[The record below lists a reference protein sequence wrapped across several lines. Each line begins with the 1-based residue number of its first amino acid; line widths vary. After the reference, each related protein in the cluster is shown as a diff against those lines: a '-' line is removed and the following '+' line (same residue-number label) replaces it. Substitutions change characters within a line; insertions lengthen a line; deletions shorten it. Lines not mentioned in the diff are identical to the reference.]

1 MPADNFVP
9 ALLLDPSS
17 PAATQAVPL
26 TPVSPAR
33 LERWRAEQDAATLR
47 WLDAT
52 AFKADAGSVVLLPGA
67 DGALA
72 RVIVGIGDGDD
83 AWALAALPAILPKGC
98 YRLDPEPE
106 AAAATALAF
115 GWEMGGY
122 GFSRY
127 KSTPPAAAA
136 SLVWPAAADRAAVGR
151 DVAAITL
158 VRDLINTPAA
168 DMGPED
174 LEAAALTL
182 ADAFGATLDVTVGND
197 LERAGYPAIY
207 AVGKGS
213 DRPPRLLDLRWGD
226 ASHPKVTLVGK
237 GVCFDSGGY
246 DLKPSSGMKLMKK
259 DMGGAAN
266 VLGLARM
273 IMAAGLPVRLRVLV
287 PAVENMVS
295 GHAMM
300 PLDVLRTRKGLT
312 VEVGNTDAEGR
323 LILCD
328 ALAEADSEQPELLVD
343 CATLTGAARV
353 AMGAEV
359 VPFFTHDDALAA
371 DLVRH
376 GAACGDPLW
385 RLPLWKG
392 YRRQLDSKV
401 ADLCN
406 ISDSPF
412 GGAITAGL
420 FLAEFVSPT
429 TRWVHLD
436 MYGWNPTAR
445 PGRPVGGEAF
455 ALRALYA
462 LIVDRFG

>member
-1 MPADNFVP
+1 MLV
-9 ALLLDPSS
+9 DPSS
-17 PAATQAVPL
+17 PAAAAAVPL
-26 TPVSPAR
+26 TPISPAR
-33 LERWRAEQDAATLR
+33 LEAWRAEQDEVTRR
-47 WLDAT
+47 WLDTA
-52 AFKADAGSVVLLPGA
+52 AFKAEAGSVVLLPGS

-72 RVIVGIGDGDD
+72 RVIAGTGDGDE
-83 AWALAALPAILPKGC
+83 AWALAALPGSLPKGC

-106 AAAATALAF
+106 AAATATALAF

-122 GFSRY
+122 AFSRY
-127 KSTPPAAAA
+127 KSTPPAAGAA
-136 SLVWPAAADRAAVGR
+136 LVWPAAADRTAVGR
-151 DVAAITL
+151 DVAAVTL

-168 DMGPED
+168 DMGPEE
-174 LEAAALTL
+174 LEAAALAL
-182 ADAFGATLDVTVGND
+182 ADAFGATLEVTVGEE
-197 LERAGYPAIY
+197 LERAGYPAVF

-213 DRPPRLLDLRWGD
+213 SRPPRLIDLRWGD

-295 GHAMM
+295 GHAMR

-328 ALAEADSEQPELLVD
+328 ALAEADTEQPELLID

-376 GAACGDPLW
+376 GTACGEPLW

-392 YRRQLDSKV
+392 YRKQLDSKV

-420 FLAEFVSPT
+420 FLAEFVSPA
-429 TRWVHLD
+429 TRWVHID

-462 LIVDRFG
+462 LIADRFG